1 MGHNRRADKQQAC
14 QQHLDCIRHYVQQA
28 INHAIPDFKV
38 SSMRII
44 LADDHAIFREGLK
57 LLLQSRPGK
66 DVVAEIENLENL
78 KTELHKQHADLLILD
93 YHMPGGDAAAVLSYC
108 KKRYPELK
116 IIALTGAQSGQ
127 ILKQLVAAKA
137 DAVLLKDGASAELL
151 LAIQQVMLGK
161 SYYSDTVKRNIA
173 DVELQLSTRE
183 LQVLKLIFSGLV
195 AREIA
200 DKLALSPKTVDKH
213 RENIMRKLHVN
224 NLVEL
229 INRVHELKLFADVYD

>member
-1 MGHNRRADKQQAC
+1 
-14 QQHLDCIRHYVQQA
+14 
-28 INHAIPDFKV
+28 
-38 SSMRII
+38 MRII

-57 LLLQSRPGK
+57 LLLQSRHDQ
-66 DVVAEIENLENL
+66 DVVAEIDNLANL
-78 KTELHKQHADLLILD
+78 KTELNKQHADLLILD
-93 YHMPGGDAAAVLSYC
+93 YHMPGGDAAAVLGYC

-151 LAIQQVMLGK
+151 LAIQQVMQGK
-161 SYYSDTVKRNIA
+161 SYFSDTVKAHIA
-173 DVELQLSTRE
+173 EVALPLSTRE

-195 AREIA
+195 NREVA

-213 RENIMRKLHVN
+213 RENIMRKLQVN

-229 INRVHELKLFADVYD
+229 INKVHQLKLFGDVYD

>member
-1 MGHNRRADKQQAC
+1 
-14 QQHLDCIRHYVQQA
+14 
-28 INHAIPDFKV
+28 
-38 SSMRII
+38 MRII

-57 LLLQSRPGK
+57 LLLHSQHDK
-66 DVVAEIENLENL
+66 DVVAEIESLENL
-78 KTELHKQHADLLILD
+78 KTEIQKQHADLLILD
-93 YHMPGGDAAAVLSYC
+93 YHMPGGDAVALLAYC

-137 DAVLLKDGASAELL
+137 DAVLLKDGASVELL
-151 LAIQQVMLGK
+151 LAIQQVMQGK
-161 SYYSDTVKRNIA
+161 RYFSNTVKNNIA
-173 DVELQLSTRE
+173 DIDLQLSTRE

-195 AREIA
+195 TRAIA
-200 DKLALSPKTVDKH
+200 DNLALSPKTVDKH

-229 INRVHELKLFADVYD
+229 INKVHQLKLFGSVYE

>member
-1 MGHNRRADKQQAC
+1 
-14 QQHLDCIRHYVQQA
+14 
-28 INHAIPDFKV
+28 
-38 SSMRII
+38 MRII

-57 LLLQSRPGK
+57 LLLQSRH
-66 DVVAEIENLENL
+66 DQDIVAELENLQNL
-78 KTELHKQHADLLILD
+78 KTELLKQHADLLILD
-93 YHMPGGDAAAVLSYC
+93 YHMPGGDAAALLSYC
-108 KKRYPELK
+108 KKRHPELK

-151 LAIQQVMLGK
+151 LAIHEVMQGK
-161 SYYSDTVKRNIA
+161 RYFSDTVRNNIA
-173 DVELQLSTRE
+173 DIDLQLSTRE

-195 AREIA
+195 TREIA

-229 INRVHELKLFADVYD
+229 INKVHQLKLFSDAYD

>member
-1 MGHNRRADKQQAC
+1 
-14 QQHLDCIRHYVQQA
+14 
-28 INHAIPDFKV
+28 
-38 SSMRII
+38 MRII

-116 IIALTGAQSGQ
+116 IVALTGAQSGR

-151 LAIQQVMLGK
+151 FAIQQVMLGK
-161 SYYSDTVKRNIA
+161 SYFSDAVKHNIA

-183 LQVLKLIFSGLV
+183 LQILKLIFSGLV

-229 INRVHELKLFADVYD
+229 INKVHQLKLFSDVYD

>member
-1 MGHNRRADKQQAC
+1 
-14 QQHLDCIRHYVQQA
+14 
-28 INHAIPDFKV
+28 
-38 SSMRII
+38 MRII

-57 LLLQSRPGK
+57 LLLQSQHDK
-66 DVVAEIENLENL
+66 NVIAEVENLENL
-78 KTELHKQHADLLILD
+78 KAEIHKQQADLLILD
-93 YHMPGGDAAAVLSYC
+93 YHMPGGDAVAVLSYC

-116 IIALTGAQSGQ
+116 IIALTGAQSGR

-151 LAIQQVMLGK
+151 LAIQQVMIGK
-161 SYYSDTVKRNIA
+161 SYFSETVKNYIA
-173 DVELQLSTRE
+173 DVNFELSARE

-195 AREIA
+195 NREIA

-229 INRVHELKLFADVYD
+229 INKVHQLKLFSEVYD

>member
-1 MGHNRRADKQQAC
+1 
-14 QQHLDCIRHYVQQA
+14 
-28 INHAIPDFKV
+28 
-38 SSMRII
+38 MRII

-66 DVVAEIENLENL
+66 EVVAEVENLENL
-78 KTELHKQHADLLILD
+78 KTELHKQQAELLIVD
-93 YHMPGGDAAAVLSYC
+93 YHMPGGDAAALIAYS

-127 ILKQLVAAKA
+127 ILKQLVNAKA
-137 DAVLLKDGASAELL
+137 DAVLLKDGVSAELL
-151 LAIQQVMLGK
+151 FAIQQVMLGK
-161 SYYSDTVKRNIA
+161 SYFSDAVKNNIA
-173 DVELQLSTRE
+173 DVDVQLSPRE
-183 LQVLKLIFSGLV
+183 LQVLKLVFSGLV
-195 AREIA
+195 NREIA

-229 INRVHELKLFADVYD
+229 INKVHQLKLFSDVYG

>member
-1 MGHNRRADKQQAC
+1 
-14 QQHLDCIRHYVQQA
+14 
-28 INHAIPDFKV
+28 
-38 SSMRII
+38 MRII

-57 LLLQSRPGK
+57 LLLHSRPGK
-66 DVVAEIENLENL
+66 EVIAEVENLENL

-229 INRVHELKLFADVYD
+229 INRVHELKLFTDVYD